1 MAKPEAKTK
10 RTHSRV
16 FLAQKYTN
24 IQKPNTG
31 TAASG
36 AEGDYKNQMK
46 FIDFSLQ
53 VPAKKKNG
61 RVGKVKEMPNKK

>member
-61 RVGKVKEMPNKK
+61 ESRQSQGNAQ